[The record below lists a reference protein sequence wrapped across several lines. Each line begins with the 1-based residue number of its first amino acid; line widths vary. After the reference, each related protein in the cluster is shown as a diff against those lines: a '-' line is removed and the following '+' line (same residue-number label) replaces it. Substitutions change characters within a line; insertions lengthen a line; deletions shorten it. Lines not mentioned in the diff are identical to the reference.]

1 MEEYLVGLIV
11 LVFLSFFIGVP
22 VFMFCCV
29 CNGKMFKRNIE
40 YKQISDYRS
49 NNYQNNLP
57 INNQ

>member
-22 VFMFCCV
+22 VFMFCYL
-29 CNGKMFKRNIE
+29 CNGKMCNRNIE
-40 YKQISDYRS
+40 YKKISDYRS

-57 INNQ
+57 ISN